1 MVSEDPAT
9 LRQAIEMTGTAI
21 EFRPLDPLLRLRL
34 AELLLADGLKTEAL
48 QEINEAERLNANL
61 GLDPLVQF
69 TPAQQKR
76 LQELRATAQSS

>member
-1 MVSEDPAT
+1 MSVDPAT
-9 LRQAIEMTGTAI
+9 LSQAIDMTRTAI
-21 EFRPLDPLLRLRL
+21 DFRPYDPLLRVRL

-48 QEINEAERLNANL
+48 QEIKEAERLNANL